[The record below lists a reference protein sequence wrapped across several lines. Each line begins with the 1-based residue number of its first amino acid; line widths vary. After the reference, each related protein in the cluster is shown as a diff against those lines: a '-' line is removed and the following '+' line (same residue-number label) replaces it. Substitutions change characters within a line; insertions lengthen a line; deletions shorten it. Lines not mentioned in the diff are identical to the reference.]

1 MPYINLTMIGETG
14 VGKSSL
20 LNTFATALSNELY
33 IVDTYRV
40 GGEGS
45 GEKSVTR
52 TVKYMSACLSVL
64 GYPSDVAYG
73 KLHLK

>member
-1 MPYINLTMIGETG
+1 MIGETG

-40 GGEGS
+40 CGEES
-45 GEKSVTR
+45 GKESVTR

-64 GYPSDVAYG
+64 GYPSDVAYE